1 MRMFNRQCVVSGYWL
16 TAERKFHNERMILKI
31 CSDGP
36 HCIQT
41 WSSITFNPALPLLF
55 LVISV
60 FYKRQTSKSL
70 SSSSLWHTVYGCWGP
85 SLRSRMHYMLHQ
97 WSYSYWHTWGT
108 EEISGETNSPT
119 WHTKDTKAEMGQEPR
134 CPHYNGPGMALA
146 EKHGFGRPTS
156 TYLRL
161 PKMLC
166 TTVSQYILHS
176 WHHVWCQLPFPP
188 INPYRVFIIGKSVLC
203 KSE

>member
-97 WSYSYWHTWGT
+97 WSYSYRHTWVRKKFPAKQT
-108 EEISGETNSPT
+108 ARR
-119 WHTKDTKAEMGQEPR
+119 DTLKTRKQKWGRSHDVLITMVPEWPWLRNMVLVDLHLLIYGFQK
-134 CPHYNGPGMALA
+134 CFVQQLA
-146 EKHGFGRPTS
+146 SIFFTVGITS
-156 TYLRL
+156 DANCHFL
-161 PKMLC
+161 
-166 TTVSQYILHS
+166 Q
-176 WHHVWCQLPFPP
+176 
-188 INPYRVFIIGKSVLC
+188 
-203 KSE
+203 